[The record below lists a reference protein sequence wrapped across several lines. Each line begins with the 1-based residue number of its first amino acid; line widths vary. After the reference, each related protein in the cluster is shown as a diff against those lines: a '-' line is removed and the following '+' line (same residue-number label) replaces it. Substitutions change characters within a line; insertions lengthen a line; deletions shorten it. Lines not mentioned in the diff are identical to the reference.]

1 MDTTLLSIYC
11 YTILRTIT
19 HNEIA
24 ICHSNIFNYTWLL
37 LKCNS
42 ATPSSPVYF
51 ILLLLHYFY
60 SIFAPPSLTASL
72 LGTHLMQSPW
82 GCPWRLLSPL
92 WSWAWRSAS
101 FLAIVVHTLTIRDI
115 YPLISCWFY
124 IFTSPF
130 LFCTH
135 LSKDSSQSLPSLL
148 RNKQHSFS

>member
-82 GCPWRLLSPL
+82 GCPWRLLLSSL
-92 WSWAWRSAS
+92 WSWAS
-101 FLAIVVHTLTIRDI
+101 FLAIVSYHQRQLSFDFLLILHLYISISFLHTPFQRL
-115 YPLISCWFY
+115 
-124 IFTSPF
+124 FTVSAQSPQ
-130 LFCTH
+130 
-135 LSKDSSQSLPSLL
+135 K
-148 RNKQHSFS
+148 

>member
-19 HNEIA
+19 HNNEIA

-82 GCPWRLLSPL
+82 GCPWRLLLSSL
-92 WSWAWRSAS
+92 WSWAS
-101 FLAIVVHTLTIRDI
+101 FLAIVSYHQRQLSFDFLLILHLYISISFLHTPFQRL
-115 YPLISCWFY
+115 
-124 IFTSPF
+124 FTVSAQSPQ
-130 LFCTH
+130 
-135 LSKDSSQSLPSLL
+135 K
-148 RNKQHSFS
+148 

>member
-19 HNEIA
+19 HNNEIV
-24 ICHSNIFNYTWLL
+24 ICHSNILNYTWLL

-82 GCPWRLLSPL
+82 GCPWRLLLSSL
-92 WSWAWRSAS
+92 WSWAS
-101 FLAIVVHTLTIRDI
+101 FLAIVSYHQRQLSFDFLLILHLYISISFLHTPFQRL
-115 YPLISCWFY
+115 
-124 IFTSPF
+124 FTVSAQSPQ
-130 LFCTH
+130 
-135 LSKDSSQSLPSLL
+135 K
-148 RNKQHSFS
+148 